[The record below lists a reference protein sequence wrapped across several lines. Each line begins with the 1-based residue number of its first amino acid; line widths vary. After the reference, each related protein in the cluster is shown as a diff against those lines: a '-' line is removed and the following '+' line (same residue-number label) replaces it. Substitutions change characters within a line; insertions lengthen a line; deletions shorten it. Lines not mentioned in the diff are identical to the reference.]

1 MNEQHKE
8 EKQENKEE
16 RQENKEEKQE
26 HKEET
31 GEARPRKF
39 QRTRLIPIWLRL
51 VIVLVLMMVSLASG
65 AMIGYGVIGDGKP
78 LDVFKRS
85 TWQHIIDFVEKK

>member
-1 MNEQHKE
+1 MNEQNRE
-8 EKQENKEE
+8 EKEQNKEE
-16 RQENKEEKQE
+16 ASA
-26 HKEET
+26 
-31 GEARPRKF
+31 ARRRKF

-51 VIVLVLMMVSLASG
+51 LIVLVLMAVSLAAG
-65 AMIGYGVIGDGKP
+65 LAIGYGVIGDGKP